1 MAAEVSA
8 VGPHD
13 ESLHAPVADP
23 LWSESFYLNFSDTCG
38 RLGGFTRIALHPARK
53 ETEGLL
59 CVYLPGGSI
68 GITLASGPLDQADDR
83 SVRAGCLT
91 HERLD
96 PLQHWRIRYD
106 GNVHV
111 FDDPA
116 RVPLALKPDA
126 PAAPTGHVAIDLD
139 VTGLH
144 APFFYPSYRRVKSP
158 PPHRAN
164 GPVGFRRLLKR
175 ALRRPGEI
183 VSALRMRSS
192 RHYEQSVVVRGSI
205 AVNGERFAFD
215 GTGHRDHSWGLRDWA
230 PSQRWR
236 WMTGQM
242 DGLAFNAMY
251 LTIAGTHVTNGY
263 VWRAGRCAAVDDLRL
278 DNTFDDSGLAGR
290 ELRLELTAG
299 GERVLITGEVF
310 LNVPLPII
318 GETYSTMYNIGR
330 TRYRCGDRAGY
341 GVAEFLE
348 RLDP

>member
-1 MAAEVSA
+1 MAAEGSA
-8 VGPHD
+8 VAPSD
-13 ESLHAPVADP
+13 ESLHAPGADP

-59 CVYLPGGSI
+59 CVYLPDGGI
-68 GITLASGPLDQADDR
+68 GITLASGPLDQPDER
-83 SVRAGCLT
+83 SVCAGGLVY
-91 HERLD
+91 ERLD
-96 PLQHWRIRYD
+96 PLQHWHVRYD
-106 GNVHV
+106 GPVHV
-111 FDDPA
+111 FEDPGQ
-116 RVPLALKPDA
+116 VPLALRTGT
-126 PAAPTGHVAIDLD
+126 PTATGQVAIDLD

-144 APFFYPSYRRVKSP
+144 APFFYPGYRRVKSP
-158 PPHRAN
+158 PPHHAN
-164 GPVGFRRLLKR
+164 ERIGFGRLLKR
-175 ALRRPGEI
+175 AVRRPGEI
-183 VSALRMRSS
+183 LSALRMRSG

-205 AVNGERFAFD
+205 AVNGEPFPFD
-215 GTGHRDHSWGLRDWA
+215 GTGHRDHSWGRRDWA
-230 PSQRWR
+230 PSERWR

-263 VWRAGRCAAVDDLRL
+263 VWRGGLPAAVDELRL
-278 DNTFDDSGLAGR
+278 DNTFDGSGLAGR

-310 LNVPLPII
+310 LNVPLPIV
-318 GETYSTMYNIGR
+318 GKTYSTMYNIGR

-348 RLDP
+348 RLQP